1 MWGIGSFIS
10 GIGSTTTFFR
20 IDGAAPHFLFI
31 QLLQEPEAP
40 KFYIQMKKA
49 FITLAICCATAV
61 LANAQDTELP
71 AYNRSSLHL
80 ILLTTDE
87 PTIGETSFNEDI
99 LKAWKE
105 YPFPDK
111 YDQIAIDYIED
122 YGGKPKGSMMELIDR
137 YKDGFG
143 DLSFDKLKELQN
155 TLGNNKYYNQQLI
168 DTTMMLLESNKV
180 AQQLLRKWYN
190 IKDDGSYDNSLLIEK
205 SLYSATQSD
214 VANATSTA
222 RGENIIIDNMSDD
235 LIAHT
240 FISFS
245 KLAFYENEPV
255 AMFSKKLAY
264 GIAEFLPNPVAQ
276 ETTRS
281 SADVAYQTAKKGY
294 SAYTTTVLYQLDWN
308 DSTMTMF
315 YSAFEGDKI
324 NMEKFNSMVFPFKF
338 IGIETATSSTVDAL
352 GGLADMVGI
361 EAGKPQSDLIQQTII
376 RNIDKV
382 FAKMQY
388 NYDVFKPLV
397 PIIST
402 EPLLADVGMKEGID
416 DKSVFDLLEVVVDP
430 STGEIEYKTIA
441 SLKVVKGKVWDNRYS
456 LLNDEN
462 SNNGEVKGTELKKNK
477 KAVKGMLLR
486 QRTKK

>member
-1 MWGIGSFIS
+1 
-10 GIGSTTTFFR
+10 
-20 IDGAAPHFLFI
+20 
-31 QLLQEPEAP
+31 
-40 KFYIQMKKA
+40 MKKA
-49 FITLAICCATAV
+49 FITIAICCASAV
-61 LANAQDTELP
+61 FANAQDEELP

-99 LKAWKE
+99 SKAWKE

-111 YDQIAIDYIED
+111 YDHIAIDFTEG
-122 YGGKPKGSMMELIDR
+122 YGGKPKGSMMELIDM

-143 DLSFDKLKELQN
+143 DLSMDELTNLQN
-155 TLGNNKYYNQQLI
+155 TLSNNKYYNQQLI
-168 DTTMMLLESNKV
+168 DTTKMLLESNKI

-240 FISFS
+240 FVSFS

-255 AMFSKKLAY
+255 ARFTKNLACLLANY
-264 GIAEFLPNPVAQ
+264 TPEPAKSIAI
-276 ETTRS
+276 
-281 SADVAYQTAKKGY
+281 SAAEVAYNTAKKGY

-308 DSTMTMF
+308 DSTMAMF

-324 NMEKFNSMVFPFKF
+324 NMEKFNSMVFPFKL

-402 EPLLADVGMKEGID
+402 DPLLADIGMKEGID
-416 DKSVFDLLEVVVDP
+416 DKSVFDLLEIVMDP
-430 STGEIEYKTIA
+430 STGEIEYKTVA

-456 LLNDEN
+456 LRSCLNLFIIN
-462 SNNGEVKGTELKKNK
+462 CKSVG
-477 KAVKGMLLR
+477 
-486 QRTKK
+486 

>member
-10 GIGSTTTFFR
+10 DIGSTTTFFR

-122 YGGKPKGSMMELIDR
+122 YGGKPKGSMMELINR

-143 DLSFDKLKELQN
+143 DLSVDDLKELKN
-155 TLGNNKYYNQQLI
+155 TLGDNKYYNQQLI
-168 DTTMMLLESNKV
+168 DTTKILLESNKV

-222 RGENIIIDNMSDD
+222 RGENTIIDNMSDD

-240 FISFS
+240 FVSFS

-255 AMFSKKLAY
+255 AMFSKNLAY
-264 GIAEFLPNPVAQ
+264 AIAAFLPDMAAAPTISA
-276 ETTRS
+276 
-281 SADVAYQTAKKGY
+281 ADVAYQTAKKGY

-308 DSTMTMF
+308 DSTMNMF

-324 NMEKFNSMVFPFKF
+324 NMEKFNSMVFPFKL

-352 GGLADMVGI
+352 GGLSEIVGI
-361 EAGKPQSDLIQQTII
+361 ESGKPESELIQQTIV

-388 NYDVFKPLV
+388 NYDEFKPLV

-402 EPLLADVGMKEGID
+402 DPLLADVGMKEGID
-416 DKSVFDLLEVVVDP
+416 DKSVFDLLEIVMDP
-430 STGEIEYKTIA
+430 STGDIEYKTIA

-456 LLNDEN
+456 LLNDN
-462 SNNGEVKGTELKKNK
+462 DDNKDEVRGTELKKNK

-486 QRTKK
+486 QNTKK